1 MEIQNDVKRL
11 GNLVAR
17 MGNAYVEVTHRTTT
31 TEEIVVMNLYEMV
44 LYVNVNASHVFDRNF
59 SVTNTSDNCG
69 DFFIFGSNGTLSLL
83 KKDKAKLLCEDA
95 KHEWFTVQDVNL
107 PIYDEC
113 GKKICETK
121 KEKFREL
128 PEWLNAGQ
136 CLEWRNENY
145 QLGFENTKQY
155 LSCGSTTIWRYGF
168 SKNVALYFTL

>member
-1 MEIQNDVKRL
+1 MVHFVEIQNDVKRL

-83 KKDKAKLLCEDA
+83 KKDNSSIVFGSKTIVRRCK
-95 KHEWFTVQDVNL
+95 TRMISVQDVNL

-128 PEWLNAGQ
+128 PE
-136 CLEWRNENY
+136 
-145 QLGFENTKQY
+145 
-155 LSCGSTTIWRYGF
+155 
-168 SKNVALYFTL
+168 

>member
-1 MEIQNDVKRL
+1 MVHFVEIQNDVKRL

-83 KKDKAKLLCEDA
+83 KKDNSSIVFGSKTIVRRCKTRMIYSAGC
-95 KHEWFTVQDVNL
+95 QPSNL
-107 PIYDEC
+107 
-113 GKKICETK
+113 
-121 KEKFREL
+121 
-128 PEWLNAGQ
+128 W
-136 CLEWRNENY
+136 
-145 QLGFENTKQY
+145 
-155 LSCGSTTIWRYGF
+155 
-168 SKNVALYFTL
+168 